1 MRRIWQVTC
10 VVALHVAV
18 LATQFPAAQG
28 SPSPRPGRPETDQ
41 QKSGEALFRDNCALC
56 HVHSATKKRLGT
68 TAATELI
75 GLFKKPSV
83 TEASVRRFVLDGLP
97 GQMPSFT
104 HYMTPGELD
113 DLIAY
118 LKIR

>member
-1 MRRIWQVTC
+1 MKRFWQITC
-10 VVALHVAV
+10 LVALHVAV
-18 LATQFPAAQG
+18 LGSLDLAAQR
-28 SPSPRPGRPETDQ
+28 PASPRPGRPETDQ

-56 HVHSATKKRLGT
+56 HVHSAAKKRLGT

-75 GLFKKPSV
+75 ELFKKPSV

-104 HYMTPGELD
+104 HYMTPRELD
-113 DLIAY
+113 DLVAY